1 MAQLFGLTGKMKGKY
16 GNAVFRI
23 RRGQQVMAQYN
34 PVVDN
39 PNTDKQVNARS
50 RFKLMAQLA
59 AAYAP
64 IIAILRDGAVTPRNQ
79 FVQKNFNLSASANGK
94 AQIDLPLVQ
103 LTKSNREMP
112 AFTVSRSSGDG
123 ISVSLIQAAALSR
136 VVYAVVAKN
145 SNEKLRVF
153 ATTVVENQTPD
164 TPNTFAAKMPY
175 TAEAIV
181 VYAYGII
188 DTNNRASAAFGNLI
202 APTAEQVAQ
211 LIASRSINASDYATT
226 ATAGAYLEV
235 GTTDAV
241 SVAASDTPAG
251 AIPTR
256 PTIGGYSPF
265 SEFTEV
271 VMSAQ
276 EGADIY
282 FTDDGTTPTVENG
295 HLYERPIEISQTTTF
310 KAIAVV
316 DGVSSEVSTRT
327 FTQTSAPVVVL
338 APTISGTNPFT
349 QSTQVTITAESG
361 AVIYYT
367 TDGTDPDRN
376 STRYTGAFT
385 LTATTTVKAVADLQ
399 DTLSAVSS
407 VTFTKGGG
415 DDPFAG

>member
-1 MAQLFGLTGKMKGKY
+1 MKGKY

-59 AAYAP
+59 ATYAS

-79 FVQKNFNLSASANGK
+79 FVQKNFNLTASNNGK
-94 AQIDLPLVQ
+94 AEIDLPLVQ

-123 ISVSLIQAAALSR
+123 ISVSLIQAAVLSR

-153 ATTVVENQTPD
+153 ATTVVENSDPE

-202 APTAEQVAQ
+202 SPTAEQVAQ
-211 LIASRSINASDYATT
+211 LIASRTINASDYATT

-235 GTTDAV
+235 GTSDAV
-241 SVAASDTPAG
+241 SVAASDTPSG

-271 VMSAQ
+271 VISAQ
-276 EGADIY
+276 EGATIY
-282 FTDDGTTPTVENG
+282 YTPDGSTPTAETG
-295 HLYERPIEISQTTTF
+295 ILYREPIRITETTTI
-310 KAIAVV
+310 KAIAVIN
-316 DGVSSEVSTRT
+316 GISSEVSSRT

-361 AVIYYT
+361 AVIRYT
-367 TDGTDPDRN
+367 TDGSTPDQN
-376 STRYTGAFT
+376 STQYSGAFT
-385 LTATTTVKAVADLQ
+385 LTATTTVKAIAVLQ
-399 DTLSAVSS
+399 NTESAVST
-407 VTFTKGGG
+407 VTFTKGG
-415 DDPFAG
+415 DDPFSE